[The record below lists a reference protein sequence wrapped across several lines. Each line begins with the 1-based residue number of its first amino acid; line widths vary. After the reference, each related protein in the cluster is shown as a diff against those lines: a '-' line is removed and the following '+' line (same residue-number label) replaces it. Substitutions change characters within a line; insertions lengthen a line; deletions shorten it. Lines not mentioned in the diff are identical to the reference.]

1 MKEWL
6 DAYEF
11 SHYAGITPQAIY
23 KRIRKKDNAI
33 NQFINH
39 DSKPLTINKKAL
51 KELYFIDIDDIEK
64 KEETSAEVY
73 KHSLQVYKPIEEKEQ
88 ETAQRQEKEKV
99 NHHSKPLEE
108 IKEASADIIKI
119 LQEQIETERES
130 NRQKD
135 LLITEL
141 NKRLE
146 QSQNML
152 DKQQTLLSQ
161 QQQLSIADK
170 QTILL
175 LQEKTAV
182 ENKGKLK
189 RIFNILFEKKEAE
202 NG

>member
-39 DSKPLTINKKAL
+39 DSKPLAINKKAL
-51 KELYFIDIDDIEK
+51 KELYFIDIEEIEK
-64 KEETSAEVY
+64 KEEASAEVC
-73 KHSLQVYKPIEEKEQ
+73 KPSLQVYKPLKEKERENLQQESKREVNPVYKPIKEIEE
-88 ETAQRQEKEKV
+88 T
-99 NHHSKPLEE
+99 
-108 IKEASADIIKI
+108 SADIIKI
-119 LQEQIETERES
+119 LQEQIETEREN

-175 LQEKTAV
+175 LQEKTAG
-182 ENKGKLK
+182 ESKGKIK
-189 RIFNILFEKKEAE
+189 RILSILFEKKEAE
-202 NG
+202 KE

>member
-23 KRIRKKDNAI
+23 KRIRKKDNTI

-51 KELYFIDIDDIEK
+51 KELYFIDIEEIEK
-64 KEETSAEVY
+64 KEEASAEVC
-73 KHSLQVYKPIEEKEQ
+73 KPSLQVYKPLEEKEQ
-88 ETAQRQEKEKV
+88 EIAQGQEKEKV
-99 NHHSKPLEE
+99 NPVYKPIEVTE
-108 IKEASADIIKI
+108 KTSADIIKI
-119 LQEQIETERES
+119 LQEQIETEREN

-175 LQEKTAV
+175 LQEKTAGQ
-182 ENKGKLK
+182 NKGKLK
-189 RIFNILFEKKEAE
+189 RIFNILFERKEAE
-202 NG
+202 NE